1 MDKLEKIKSNI
12 NSIKSTYNLKLIFS
26 FINDGRKLNM
36 IIYNKELQ
44 KKFDVDIE
52 VYKKKSG
59 KYKIGEKNGKG
70 REYKLNTKELLFEGE
85 YLNGK
90 KMVKEKNIIMMVN
103 YYLKEN
109 I

>member
-26 FINDGRKLNM
+26 FIKEERKLNM

-44 KKFDVDIE
+44 KKVDVDIE

-70 REYKLNTKELLFEGE
+70 REYILNSDELIFEGE

-90 KMVKEKNIIMMVN
+90 RNGKEKNIIMVN
-103 YYLKEN
+103 
-109 I
+109 

>member
-26 FINDGRKLNM
+26 FINEERKLNM

-44 KKFDVDIE
+44 KKVDVDIE

-70 REYKLNTKELLFEGE
+70 REYILNSDELIFEGE

-90 KMVKEKNIIMMVN
+90 RNGKEKNIIMVN
-103 YYLKEN
+103 
-109 I
+109 